1 MYPNTVII
9 EVYYTINKFVWFY
22 GVVRLSGP
30 IIYSLSEYAAAAA
43 ATTRLSFSVA
53 QMTRLTLAL
62 ARQCTYIHTYINK

>member
-22 GVVRLSGP
+22 GVVRLPGP

-43 ATTRLSFSVA
+43 VTTRLSFSVA
-53 QMTRLTLAL
+53 QMTSLTLAL
-62 ARQCTYIHTYINK
+62 ARLCTYIRISISN